1 MPDEAGKLLR
11 EEAYKD
17 LLNLLHE
24 ISSTIT
30 NKLDIY
36 DLIRSM
42 VMGLKRLGFD
52 RAAVWLLDESAGKVR
67 GT

>member
-1 MPDEAGKLLR
+1 MNQFPDSIGGEQIMPDKAGKLPR

-30 NKLDIY
+30 NRLDFY

-42 VMGLKRLGFD
+42 VMGL
-52 RAAVWLLDESAGKVR
+52 
-67 GT
+67 